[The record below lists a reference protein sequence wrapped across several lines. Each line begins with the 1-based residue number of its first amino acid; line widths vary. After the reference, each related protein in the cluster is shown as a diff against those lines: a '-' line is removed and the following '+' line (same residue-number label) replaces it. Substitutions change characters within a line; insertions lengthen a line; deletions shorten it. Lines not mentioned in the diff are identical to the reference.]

1 MLARPVHTL
10 DGKGSTVDV
19 AVSVGAA
26 TPEEIGTTDLR
37 SLQRAADAAMYEGK
51 HTGRA
56 HLATRAHASV
66 TSINGRRAGRP
77 GTAAGDVEAAA

>member
-37 SLQRAADAAMYEGK
+37 SLQRAADAAMYEES
-51 HTGRA
+51 TPA
-56 HLATRAHASV
+56 AL
-66 TSINGRRAGRP
+66 TSPP
-77 GTAAGDVEAAA
+77 GPTPP